1 MPFLDSSPWH
11 FGQDAKSNGVSVQG
25 SIEIWQAYISSSD
38 LQAQYNSAKKMS
50 ACNDKLTLNKFYFNS
65 YGFRVKHGMTKLF

>member
-11 FGQDAKSNGVSVQG
+11 FGQDAKSDGVSVQG

-38 LQAQYNSAKKMS
+38 LQAQYNSAKIVSMF
-50 ACNDKLTLNKFYFNS
+50 AHLFCNVLWWPEWINAFAIY
-65 YGFRVKHGMTKLF
+65 VI